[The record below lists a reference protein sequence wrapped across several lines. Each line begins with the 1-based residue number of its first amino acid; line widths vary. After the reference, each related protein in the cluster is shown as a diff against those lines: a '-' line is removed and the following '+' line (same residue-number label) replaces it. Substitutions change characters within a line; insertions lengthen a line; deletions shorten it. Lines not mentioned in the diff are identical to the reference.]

1 MGAGSKGHQF
11 SSLLI
16 NPFDDTAIGTV
27 AELFYCLVAIHCPVV
42 SALITAWPA
51 FSTEFGEG
59 QATVLLLLGFPSQKY
74 R

>member
-51 FSTEFGEG
+51 FTTELEANKRIVFFFYFGI
-59 QATVLLLLGFPSQKY
+59 
-74 R
+74 